1 MNIDYK
7 ELEAQFTEW
16 FRATAKIRLQLQ
28 VDGFFED
35 YLNHLED
42 DESFSGYE
50 IRGFNT
56 KSKNPEI
63 FYPDLCKVI
72 L

>member
-16 FRATAKIRLQLQ
+16 FADSIKESFQ
-28 VDGFFED
+28 FFVRDFFDD
-35 YLNHLED
+35 YLNHLET
-42 DESFSGYE
+42 DESPHGYE